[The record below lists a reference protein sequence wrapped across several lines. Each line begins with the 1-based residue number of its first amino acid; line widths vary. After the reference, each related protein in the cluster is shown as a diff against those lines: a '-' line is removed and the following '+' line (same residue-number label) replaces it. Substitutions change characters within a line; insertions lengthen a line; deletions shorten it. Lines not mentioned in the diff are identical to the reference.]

1 MLQDNGNKL
10 LSDLLK
16 YIGKKVGAILYSKT
30 SAAIKKGT
38 KSAVRAVENHKYSKT
53 SLIRKNPKA
62 GIYQMDGLTK
72 DELKYIAKSLQKY
85 RQDFAI
91 EKNGN
96 RFSVVSISA
105 NKQLIENLYKKM
117 STTPN
122 KSNKTSLKNLLAD
135 AHQKAKI
142 LNSGIQKQVVKHKQV
157 SSK

>member
-10 LSDLLK
+10 ISDLLK
-16 YIGKKVGAILYSKT
+16 YIGKKAGAMIYSKISET
-30 SAAIKKGT
+30 IKKGT
-38 KSAVRAVENHKYSKT
+38 KSAIRAVESHKYSKT
-53 SLIRKNPKA
+53 SLIRRNPKA

-72 DELKYIAKSLQKY
+72 DELKYIAKYLQKY

-96 RFSVVSISA
+96 RFSIVSISA
-105 NKQLIENLYKKM
+105 NKQLVENLYKKM
-117 STTPN
+117 STTQTT
-122 KSNKTSLKNLLAD
+122 KKTSIKTLINNAEK
-135 AHQKAKI
+135 KAKI